1 MQKKYV
7 TLSTLVV
14 SFFLGMGA
22 ILVAQEQQ
30 AVSIDEFIEMVRT
43 GVKKERV
50 TLMGEAM
57 QFTGDEAG
65 DFWPIYSDYEAE
77 FSKLGDER
85 LALVKDFAA
94 NYQTMTA
101 EKARELGEKVLSLE
115 EQRTALKKKY
125 FARIADAMSPVVA
138 ARFLQAENQI
148 NMLLDLQLASQI
160 PLIKK

>member
-1 MQKKYV
+1 MRKKYV
-7 TLSTLVV
+7 TVSTLVV
-14 SFFLGMGA
+14 SFLLGMGA

-50 TLMGEAM
+50 VLMGEAM

-65 DFWPIYSDYEAE
+65 DFWPIYSDYEDE

-94 NYQTMTA
+94 TYQTMTA

-148 NMLLDLQLASQI
+148 NMVLDLQLASQI